1 MHSPNRFAPSTLI
14 SGFGVGKQVL
24 KDLGLCVTLYDI
36 KAVEGG
42 FVFPG
47 DGAPRFTVDF
57 RLVMFRPF
65 VGEVLIAK
73 LKTCDKSGLYLSLG
87 SFFEDIHIPEHLLQQ
102 PSTFDE
108 DEKLWVWNYNGAIP
122 GGASKV
128 PTNSNRAGEE
138 CKTICSHANYWG
150 CKCGWSWACGMVVLD
165 ITPSV
170 IATIW

>member
-1 MHSPNRFAPSTLI
+1 VFLIERWHRKGPGSHRQQSIMFVLTVLQDTLRI
-14 SGFGVGKQVL
+14 PPHNLSLPLQDALTRQICSLYFDKVL

-73 LKTCDKSGLYLSLG
+73 LKTCDKSGLYCMFPFPISVMVNAAFPMIIRVVPFLFKGFCMDVASVFY
-87 SFFEDIHIPEHLLQQ
+87 SFRTSQHSQ
-102 PSTFDE
+102 
-108 DEKLWVWNYNGAIP
+108 N
-122 GGASKV
+122 
-128 PTNSNRAGEE
+128 
-138 CKTICSHANYWG
+138 
-150 CKCGWSWACGMVVLD
+150 
-165 ITPSV
+165 
-170 IATIW
+170 